1 MKITEERLKQII
13 KEELERVD
21 EQEEAQEES
30 DTKTLTAFRKFL
42 LNLSKNVGDL
52 KGVSTNE
59 IKTAAQLILNVLES
73 MPKGEVSRYVAQTN
87 KFLDKKLGGK

>member
-42 LNLSKNVGDL
+42 LELSKDVSRL

-59 IKTAAQLILNVLES
+59 IKTTAQLILNVLES